1 MEKKKT
7 KKPIKRKVSTTW
19 IKNLKAELKNNHYIF
34 YFDASLVTLKERVQI
49 WNDILK
55 RTSEDQFKL
64 CQNIS
69 KKHKLPIPLS
79 TSTFE
84 FMVIN
89 N

>member
-7 KKPIKRKVSTTW
+7 KKPIKKKVSTTW
-19 IKNLKAELKNNHYIF
+19 IKNLKAELKNNHYTF

-69 KKHKLPIPLS
+69 KKHKLPIPS
-79 TSTFE
+79 TTSTFE